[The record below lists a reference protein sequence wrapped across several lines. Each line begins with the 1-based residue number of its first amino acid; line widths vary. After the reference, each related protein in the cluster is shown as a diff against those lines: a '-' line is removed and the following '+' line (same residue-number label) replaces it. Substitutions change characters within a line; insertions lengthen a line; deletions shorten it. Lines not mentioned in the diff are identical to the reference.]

1 MGLTREIL
9 LRISTSEW
17 LAGQLTRR
25 KFTQKAV
32 QRFLPGE
39 DVESALDATAALRES
54 GIPTI
59 LTLLGEHVKTQD
71 EADEVTRHF
80 LGTLDRITERGYDSD
95 ISVKPTHF
103 GIELDLEGTYG
114 RIRRLVERADELGRT
129 VAIDMEDSPF
139 VDDTLDIYRRI
150 RAQHRNVAVCIQGYL
165 FRTASDIESLLPL
178 GPTIRLVKGAYT
190 EPRNIACRG
199 KRALDATFLEH
210 ADTLLGKLA
219 DGSSDLRIFFGT
231 HDPKMIEGVQER
243 AARLGLPKTAFEIQM
258 LYGIQRQLQLQLA
271 DQGYRVRVLISYG
284 ESWFPWYMRRLAERP
299 ANVLVLL
306 RNLLG

>member
-9 LRISTSEW
+9 LRASKSEW
-17 LAGQLTRR
+17 LADQLSAR

-39 DVESALDATAALRES
+39 DLESALDAAAALRERGLPS
-54 GIPTI
+54 I
-59 LTLLGEHVKTQD
+59 LTLLGEHVKLQD
-71 EADEVTRHF
+71 EAEDVARHF
-80 LGTLDRITERGYDSD
+80 LGTLDRIAEGGADAD

-103 GIELDLEGTYG
+103 GIDLDLEGTYT
-114 RIRRLVERADELGRT
+114 RIKRLVERADELGRT
-129 VAIDMEDSPF
+129 VAIDMEDSQY
-139 VDDTLDIYRRI
+139 VDGTLDIYRRI
-150 RAQHRNVAVCIQGYL
+150 RAAHRNVAVCIQGYL
-165 FRTASDIESLLPL
+165 FRTADDIDSLLPL

-190 EPRNIACRG
+190 EPRDVAFRG
-199 KRALDATFLEH
+199 KRALDTAFLTH
-210 ADTLLGKLA
+210 TDTLLGRLA
-219 DGSSDLRIFFGT
+219 DGSDLRVFFGT
-231 HDPKMIEGVQER
+231 HDPKMIDGIQER

-271 DQGYRVRVLISYG
+271 GQGYRVRVLISYG
-284 ESWFPWYMRRLAERP
+284 ESWFPWYVRRLAERP

>member
-1 MGLTREIL
+1 MGLTREFL

-17 LAGQLTRR
+17 LADQLTRR

-39 DVESALDATAALRES
+39 DVDSALAATAALREN

-71 EADEVTRHF
+71 EAEDVTRHF
-80 LGTLDRITERGYDSD
+80 LGTLDRIAESGYDAD

-103 GIELDLEGTYG
+103 GIELDLEGTHG

-139 VDDTLDIYRRI
+139 VDGTLDIYHRI
-150 RAQHRNVAVCIQGYL
+150 RADHRNVAVCIQGYL

-178 GPTIRLVKGAYT
+178 APTIRLVKGAYT
-190 EPRNIACRG
+190 EPRDVACRG
-199 KRALDATFLEH
+199 KRALDAAFLQH
-210 ADTLLGKLA
+210 TDTLLGKLA
-219 DGSSDLRIFFGT
+219 DGNDLRVFFGT
-231 HDPKMIEGVQER
+231 HDPKMIDGIQER
-243 AARLGLPKTAFEIQM
+243 AVKLGLPKDAFEIQM

-284 ESWFPWYMRRLAERP
+284 ESWFPWYVRRLAERP
-299 ANVLVLL
+299 ANILVLL
-306 RNLLG
+306 RNLLS

>member
-9 LRISTSEW
+9 LRISTNEW
-17 LAGQLTRR
+17 LADQLTRR

-39 DVESALDATAALRES
+39 DVDSALDATAALRES

-71 EADEVTRHF
+71 EADDVMRHF
-80 LGTLDRITERGYDSD
+80 LGTLDRIAERGYDSD

-114 RIRRLVERADELGRT
+114 RIRGLVERADELGRT

-139 VDDTLDIYRRI
+139 VDGTLDIYRRI
-150 RAQHRNVAVCIQGYL
+150 RAEHRNVAVCIQGYL
-165 FRTASDIESLLPL
+165 HRTASDVESLLPL
-178 GPTIRLVKGAYT
+178 APTIRLVKGAYT
-190 EPRNIACRG
+190 EPRDVACRG
-199 KRALDATFLEH
+199 KRALDAAFLKHTE
-210 ADTLLGKLA
+210 TLLRKLA
-219 DGSSDLRIFFGT
+219 DGNDLRVFFGT
-231 HDPKMIEGVQER
+231 HDPKMIDGIQER
-243 AARLGLPKTAFEIQM
+243 AVKLGLPKDAFEIQM

-271 DQGYRVRVLISYG
+271 EEGYRVRVLISYG
-284 ESWFPWYMRRLAERP
+284 EAWFPWYARRLAERP

>member
-9 LRISTSEW
+9 LRASTSEW

-25 KFTQKAV
+25 KFTQRAV
-32 QRFLPGE
+32 RRFLPGE
-39 DVESALDATAALRES
+39 DVESALDAAGALRES

-59 LTLLGEHVKTQD
+59 PTLLGEHVTEHE
-71 EADEVTRHF
+71 EAEAVTRHF
-80 LGTLDRITERGYDSD
+80 MGTLDRITERGYDSD

-103 GIELDLEGTYG
+103 GIELDLEGTCA
-114 RIRRLVERADELGRT
+114 RVERLVARADELGRT
-129 VAIDMEDSPF
+129 VAIDMEDSCY
-139 VDDTLDIYRRI
+139 VDGTLDIYRRI
-150 RAQHRNVAVCIQGYL
+150 RAEHRNVAVCVQGYL
-165 FRTASDIESLLPL
+165 FRTAADIESLLPL

-190 EPRNIACRG
+190 EPRDVACRG
-199 KRALDATFLEH
+199 KRALDIAFLNH

-219 DGSSDLRIFFGT
+219 DGRDLRVFFGT
-231 HDPKMIEGVQER
+231 HDPKMIDGIRER
-243 AARLGLPKTAFEIQM
+243 ADRLGLPKDAFEIQM

-271 DQGYRVRVLISYG
+271 QQGYRMRVLISYG

>member
-9 LRISTSEW
+9 LRISTNEW
-17 LAGQLTRR
+17 LAAQLTRR

-39 DVESALDATAALRES
+39 DVDSALDASAALRES

-59 LTLLGEHVKTQD
+59 LTLLGEHVKAQD
-71 EADEVTRHF
+71 EAEDVTRHF
-80 LGTLDRITERGYDSD
+80 LDTLDRIAERGYDSD

-139 VDDTLDIYRRI
+139 IDGTLDIYRRI
-150 RAQHRNVAVCIQGYL
+150 RAEHRNVAVCIQGYL

-178 GPTIRLVKGAYT
+178 APTIRLVKGAYT
-190 EPRNIACRG
+190 EPRDIACRG
-199 KRALDATFLEH
+199 KRALNTAFLKH
-210 ADTLLGKLA
+210 TDTLLGKLA
-219 DGSSDLRIFFGT
+219 DGSDLRVFFGT
-231 HDPKMIEGVQER
+231 HDPRMIDGIQER
-243 AARLGLPKTAFEIQM
+243 AVKLGLPNDAFEIQM

-271 DQGYRVRVLISYG
+271 EAGYRVRVLISYG
-284 ESWFPWYMRRLAERP
+284 DSWFPWYVRRLAERP
-299 ANVLVLL
+299 ANVLVLF